1 MNKPSDYSEC
11 YGKACQY
18 GCGVAPKA
26 FASGCGQQYT
36 KSCRKEEYRQG
47 TNLSSSAQ
55 TLL

>member
-18 GCGVAPKA
+18 GCGVVPKA